1 MPSESAM
8 NRRQALVSGAAGLS
22 LATATSQ
29 QLLAQDT
36 KPEDGERFELN
47 YLLPSCMYGYSSLA
61 EILPEVS
68 KIGASGIDLWPK
80 VHGNQRE
87 QASEMGEAAFSA
99 LLKKNQTSVECITQY
114 QLGPFGLADEFRY
127 AQRIGCK
134 TIVTGAVGPRGLT
147 GRALKTAVGQFIE
160 KLKPHL
166 AAAEES
172 GVTIAIENHGNNLIE
187 SPDSLKWLME
197 LRPSD
202 NLKIALA
209 PYHLPQDSVIL
220 SDLIRSLG
228 DSMAIFYA
236 WQYGMGCMEKLPKSR
251 ELLQMPGRGRLN
263 FVPLLAALKDIKF
276 RGWTEIFMHPVP
288 RGLPILDSTASV
300 TAEINRSR
308 SYLSTCLKSIE
319 DQPNSRDNAT
329 AGNPGGKPKMTV
341 DKKQTQK
348 IIFDDYNKLNQREA
362 YVILNQG
369 TEPAGPGGYT
379 MTKDPGTYICR
390 QCNAQL
396 YKAEDKFESHCGW
409 PSFDDEIEGAVI
421 RRVDKDGY
429 RVEIVCSNCKGHL
442 GHVFE
447 GERMTAKN
455 TRHCVNSISMKF
467 IKKGQE
473 LPAKIVKKKD

>member
-1 MPSESAM
+1 M
-8 NRRQALVSGAAGLS
+8 NRRQALVSGAAGIS
-22 LATATSQ
+22 LATTASQ
-29 QLLAQDT
+29 QLLAQNT
-36 KPEDGERFELN
+36 KPEDGESFKLN

-87 QASEMGEAAFSA
+87 QASEMGDAAFSA

-114 QLGPFGLADEFRY
+114 KLGPFGLADEFRY
-127 AQRIGCK
+127 AQQLGCK

-147 GRALKTAVGQFIE
+147 GRTLKNAVSKFIE

-209 PYHLPQDSVIL
+209 PYHLPQDSVII
-220 SDLIRSLG
+220 SDLIRALG

-236 WQYGMGCMEKLPKSR
+236 WQYGMGCMEKLPKPQ

-288 RGLPILDSTASV
+288 RGVPILNNTASV

-308 SYLSTCLKSIE
+308 SYLSTCLESIE
-319 DQPNSRDNAT
+319 NQPNVT
-329 AGNPGGKPKMTV
+329 AGTLGDKSKMAD

-369 TEPAGPGGYT
+369 TEPPGPGGYT

-396 YKAEDKFESHCGW
+396 YRAEDKFESHCGW
-409 PSFDDEIEGAVI
+409 PSFDDEIEGAVT
-421 RRVDKDGY
+421 RRVDADGY
-429 RVEIVCSNCKGHL
+429 RVEIICSNCKGHL

-473 LPAKIVKKKD
+473 LPPKIVKKKD

>member
-1 MPSESAM
+1 MSSASAM
-8 NRRQALVSGAAGLS
+8 NRRQALVSGAAGIS
-22 LATATSQ
+22 LATTTSQ
-29 QLLAQDT
+29 QLLAQDSELQE
-36 KPEDGERFELN
+36 PEPFELN
-47 YLLPSCMYGYSSLA
+47 YLLGSCMYGYSDLA
-61 EILPEVS
+61 EILPEIAKV
-68 KIGASGIDLWPK
+68 GGSGIDLWPK

-87 QASEMGEAAFSA
+87 QVAEMGEAAFAA
-99 LLKKNQTSVECITQY
+99 LLRKNQTSLECITQY
-114 QLGPFGLADEFRY
+114 KLGPFGLQEEFGFAKRM
-127 AQRIGCK
+127 GCK
-134 TIVTGAVGPRGLT
+134 TIVTGATGPRGLT
-147 GRALKTAVGQFIE
+147 GAALKTAVGQFIE
-160 KLKPHL
+160 KMKPHL

-172 GVTIAIENHGNNLIE
+172 GVSIAIENHGNNLIE
-187 SPDSLKWLME
+187 SIDSMQWLME
-197 LRPSD
+197 LRPSE

-228 DSMAIFYA
+228 NSIAIFYA

-251 ELLQMPGRGRLN
+251 ELLQLPGRGRLN
-263 FVPLLAALKDIKF
+263 FVPLLTALKDVKF
-276 RGWTEIFMHPVP
+276 SGWTEIFMHPVP
-288 RGLPILDSTASV
+288 RGLPILDSTAAV

-308 SYLSTCLKSIE
+308 SYLSTCLKSIDE
-319 DQPNSRDNAT
+319 VSNSRNT
-329 AGNPGGKPKMTV
+329 TNTGTPGGEAKMTD

-396 YKAEDKFESHCGW
+396 YRADDKFESHCGW
-409 PSFDDEIEGAVI
+409 PSFDDEIEGAVL
-421 RRVDKDGY
+421 RRVDTDGY

-473 LPAKIVKKKD
+473 LPAKIVKKKE

>member
-36 KPEDGERFELN
+36 KPEDGEPFELN

-99 LLKKNQTSVECITQY
+99 LLKKNQTSVACITQY

-127 AQRIGCK
+127 AERIGCK

-147 GRALKTAVGQFIE
+147 GRALKTAIGQFIE

-319 DQPNSRDNAT
+319 NQPNSRDHAT
-329 AGNPGGKPKMTV
+329 AGNPGGKPKMTD

-348 IIFDDYNKLNQREA
+348 IIFDDYNELNQREA
-362 YVILNQG
+362 YVLLNQG

-390 QCNAQL
+390 QCNA
-396 YKAEDKFESHCGW
+396 
-409 PSFDDEIEGAVI
+409 
-421 RRVDKDGY
+421 
-429 RVEIVCSNCKGHL
+429 
-442 GHVFE
+442 
-447 GERMTAKN
+447 TALQ
-455 TRHCVNSISMKF
+455 
-467 IKKGQE
+467 G
-473 LPAKIVKKKD
+473 

>member
-1 MPSESAM
+1 MPSASGM
-8 NRRQALVSGAAGLS
+8 NRRQALVSGAAGIS

-29 QLLAQDT
+29 RLLAQDT
-36 KPEDGERFELN
+36 ESFELK
-47 YLLPSCMYGYSSLA
+47 YLLGSCMYGYSDLA
-61 EILPEVS
+61 EILPEIS

-87 QASEMGEAAFSA
+87 QVAEMGDASFAA
-99 LLKKNQTSVECITQY
+99 LLRKNKTSLECITQY
-114 QLGPFGLADEFRY
+114 KLGPFGLQDEFSFAKRM
-127 AQRIGCK
+127 GCK

-147 GRALKTAVGQFIE
+147 GRALKTAVEQFIE
-160 KLKPHL
+160 KMKPHL

-187 SPDSLKWLME
+187 SADSIKWLME
-197 LRPSD
+197 LRTSE

-209 PYHLPQDSVIL
+209 PSHLPQDSVIL

-228 DSMAIFYA
+228 NTMAIFYA

-263 FVPLLAALKDIKF
+263 FVPLLAALKEIKF
-276 RGWTEIFMHPVP
+276 SGWTEIFMHPVP
-288 RGLPILDSTASV
+288 RGLPILDSTAAV

-308 SYLSTCLKSIE
+308 SYLSACLKSIE
-319 DQPNSRDNAT
+319 DQSDSRDSAS
-329 AGNPGGKPKMTV
+329 AGPLGGKPNMTD

-396 YKAEDKFESHCGW
+396 YKAESKFESHCGW
-409 PSFDDEIEGAVI
+409 PSFDDEIEGAVT
-421 RRVDKDGY
+421 RRVDVDGY

-467 IKKGQE
+467 IKKGLE